1 MLIQKVRKSGNSFIV
16 TIPKDEIE
24 RLDLQEGDM
33 VALDVR
39 KVEYRVQMD
48 PDVRA
53 AFERS
58 LKMHKEDYDLLAQ

>member
-1 MLIQKVRKSGNSFIV
+1 MLMQKVRKSGNSYIV

-24 RLDLQEGDM
+24 RLGLHEGDM

-48 PDVRA
+48 PDVRT

-58 LKMHKEDYDLLAQ
+58 LKMHKDDYDLLAQ